1 MVMMKKP
8 EIRINL
14 VDEVDEVDD
23 KIERRKQHIL
33 SLLLPLLP

>member
-1 MVMMKKP
+1 MVILIMVIKKP

-23 KIERRKQHIL
+23 KVEKEE
-33 SLLLPLLP
+33 